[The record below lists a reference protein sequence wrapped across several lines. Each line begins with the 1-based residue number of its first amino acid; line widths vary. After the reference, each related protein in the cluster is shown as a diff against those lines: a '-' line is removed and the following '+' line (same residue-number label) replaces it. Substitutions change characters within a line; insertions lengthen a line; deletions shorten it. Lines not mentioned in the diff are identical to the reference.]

1 MSNASA
7 KKTMNLYKMGGDF
20 KDKSRIASCDLT
32 DDEYKQV
39 FMSQHKFCLKSSYNT
54 KFICGN
60 FCNLT
65 VSVNPQIIENRK
77 TIDMIKQIY
86 KDACKEV
93 DCDEVQPY
101 KNLSTS
107 IFSVF
112 LEKLTLNVK
121 NMLTQDHNIILNKL
135 YNKADIEIMQTGVKV
150 SVNFQVCDDYVMEK
164 DLGIV
169 SVDKFKESNGI
180 YPNFESWNTAQKSN
194 KIKIN
199 LIGEACLINNQ
210 II

>member
-39 FMSQHKFCLKSSYNT
+39 FMYQDKFGLQTEYKTRFKCE
-54 KFICGN
+54 N

-65 VSVNPQIIENRK
+65 ISLGPQIIENRK

-86 KDACKEV
+86 KDSCKEV
-93 DCDEVQPY
+93 DADEIQPY
-101 KNLSTS
+101 KKLSTTV
-107 IFSVF
+107 FSVF
-112 LEKLTLNVK
+112 LEKTTLSVK
-121 NMLTQDHNIILNKL
+121 NMLTRDPNIILNKL

-180 YPNFESWNTAQKSN
+180 YPNFESWNTTQKSD

-199 LIGEACLINNQ
+199 LLGEVYQINNQ
-210 II
+210 VI